1 MPRSP
6 ETGSNP
12 ISVVVVT
19 GPTASGKTELAI
31 RLAER
36 FDGEVINADSM
47 QVYRFMNIGT
57 AKPSLEERARVPHHL
72 FDVVTPDLG
81 YSAGRY
87 AEEARVVVQEIDGR
101 GRLPVLAGGTGLYI
115 RALLHGLISTGA
127 AAPELRARLETEA
140 EDARAAGDPELLHAR
155 LSKLDPKAAG
165 AIHPHDFRRTIRA
178 LEIIEQ
184 SGQLASAVREEH
196 RFGEQSFRS
205 LHLAIDPGRDAVSQ
219 RIETR
224 CKGMID
230 AGLLHEVRDLRAR
243 GYGPE
248 LRSMRAI
255 GYRHI
260 NPVADGVDTLANA
273 VVAMAA
279 DTRRFARRQRTWLRK
294 VESAIWLD
302 PAEEDVIFRRV
313 ERFAQTRESG
323 SM

>member
-1 MPRSP
+1 MTLSP

-12 ISVVVVT
+12 PSVVVVT

-57 AKPSLEERARVPHHL
+57 AKPTLEERARVPHHL

-81 YSAGRY
+81 YSAGRF
-87 AEEARVVVQEIDGR
+87 AEEARGVVQEIDGR
-101 GRLPVLAGGTGLYI
+101 GRLPILAGGTGLYI
-115 RALLHGLISTGA
+115 RAALHGLIATGA
-127 AAPELRARLETEA
+127 AAPELRARLEAEA
-140 EDARAAGDPELLHAR
+140 ETARAAGDPELLHAR

-165 AIHPHDFRRTIRA
+165 AIHPHDSRRTIRA

-184 SGQLASAVREEH
+184 SGQLASAVREDH
-196 RFGEQSFRS
+196 RFGEHSFRS
-205 LHLAIDPGRDAVSQ
+205 LHLAIDPGRDTVSQ
-219 RIETR
+219 RIESR
-224 CKGMID
+224 CQGMID
-230 AGLLHEVRDLRAR
+230 AGLLREVRDLRAR

-273 VVAMAA
+273 LVAMSA

-302 PAEEDVIFRRV
+302 PSEEDVIFRRV
-313 ERFAQTRESG
+313 ERFCRDAG
-323 SM
+323 